1 MSLEII
7 NNKGTFEICGE
18 FTRENKG
25 KVKEYFNDLLDN
37 YYEVVMCLNKIK
49 KIDESAI
56 DVLKFIHNKAAKRS
70 KILFV
75 LGKEN
80 KIINKTF
87 KVFNISHIFKN
98 DYNQ

>member
-7 NNKGTFEICGE
+7 NNKGTFEVSGE
-18 FTRENKG
+18 FTSENKG

-56 DVLKFIHNKAAKRS
+56 DVLKFIHKKASKRR
-70 KILFV
+70 KVLFV
-75 LGKEN
+75 LGKN
-80 KIINKTF
+80 NRLIKKTF
-87 KVFNISHIFKN
+87 RIFNISYIFKN
-98 DYNQ
+98 DYN

>member
-7 NNKGTFEICGE
+7 NNKGVFEVCGE
-18 FTRENKG
+18 FTLENKG
-25 KVKEYFNDLLDN
+25 KVKEYFNNLLDS

-49 KIDESAI
+49 KIDESAV

-80 KIINKTF
+80 RVIKKSF
-87 KVFNISHIFKN
+87 KAFNISYIFKN
-98 DYNQ
+98 DYN